1 MPDRTQGRDPAT
13 SVGSNIFDLFPPEI
27 ADESAALAE
36 QIQGAIYELADQ
48 ALYRAKHKGRNTV
61 SR

>member
-1 MPDRTQGRDPAT
+1 MAAACFSGALPHAYGHPQGDQVLKA
-13 SVGSNIFDLFPPEI
+13 V
-27 ADESAALAE
+27 ADSTLG
-36 QIQGAIYELADQ
+36 QGAIYELADQ